1 MDDVTPDKHLPQHCQ
16 IEAAKI
22 DIGLHQWGYF
32 YTHPNL
38 FIAKTSSSIITK
50 NIVFYIIIWYVYKN
64 GDRLSALDW
73 NINRG
78 TVGYTGGRDW
88 KPADAPGDTQVMIP
102 QNVN

>member
-1 MDDVTPDKHLPQHCQ
+1 
-16 IEAAKI
+16 
-22 DIGLHQWGYF
+22 
-32 YTHPNL
+32 
-38 FIAKTSSSIITK
+38 
-50 NIVFYIIIWYVYKN
+50 
-64 GDRLSALDW
+64 LDW